1 MSNLGM
7 NFKIW
12 LLYFGFFFLAGC
24 STQFKSDAETN
35 RLKFSMQ
42 QANTIPI
49 KDSVEVLSVS
59 DMLPGDILLSSA
71 TGLNSWGIRLFSVSG
86 VSHASIYLGL
96 GEVAE
101 SVGSGVRIIPLDKAI
116 GDSNNMVVLRQSGLT
131 SLHADKLRE
140 FSVQNDGNKYNYKGI
155 VMIAPWM
162 LTKRIC
168 ELPLIG
174 ETVRNFCLKALATV
188 QLGDDIDQANGFFC
202 SQFVLDAY
210 KYAGMP
216 LFEGNSSWITP
227 ADILH
232 MRTGDVPTF
241 EPTHRL
247 TYVGHL
253 KSWSFASA
261 IRNK

>member
-1 MSNLGM
+1 MKSYC
-7 NFKIW
+7 W
-12 LLYFGFFFLAGC
+12 LLFLCYMFLTGC
-24 STQFKSDAETN
+24 STQFKSDEKTN
-35 RLKFSMQ
+35 RLKFSIQ
-42 QANTIPI
+42 HANTIPI
-49 KDSVEVLSVS
+49 KDSVEPLAVS

-71 TGLNSWGIRLFSVSG
+71 TGLNSWGIRLFSISG

-101 SVGSGVRIIPLDKAI
+101 SVGSGVRVISLNQAVR
-116 GDSNNMVVLRQSGLT
+116 DSNNMVVLRQAGLT

-140 FSVQNDGNKYNYKGI
+140 FSMRNDGRKYNYKGI

-162 LTKRIC
+162 VTKRIC

-174 ETVRNFCLKALATV
+174 ETIRNFCLQTLAKV
-188 QLGDDIDQANGFFC
+188 QLGDDVDQANGFFC
-202 SQFVLDAY
+202 SQFVIDAY
-210 KYAGMP
+210 KYAGIP

-241 EPTHRL
+241 MPTQRL
-247 TYVGHL
+247 VYVGHL
-253 KSWSFASA
+253 KSWSFSNA
-261 IRNK
+261 IFKK

>member
-1 MSNLGM
+1 MKFQYWILCCC
-7 NFKIW
+7 FIA
-12 LLYFGFFFLAGC
+12 LTGC
-24 STQFKSDAETN
+24 STQFKADEETN
-35 RLKFSMQ
+35 RLKFSIQ

-49 KDSVEVLSVS
+49 KDSVETLAVT

-101 SVGSGVRIIPLDKAI
+101 SVGSGVRIIPLDQAI
-116 GDSNNMVVLRQSGLT
+116 SESNNMVVLRQSGLT
-131 SLHADKLRE
+131 SLHASKLRE
-140 FSVQNDGNKYNYKGI
+140 FSAQNDGNKYNYKGI

-162 LTKRIC
+162 LTKRVC

-174 ETVRNFCLKALATV
+174 ETVRNFCLKTLAKV

-247 TYVGHL
+247 TYIGHL
-253 KSWSFASA
+253 KTWSFSSA
-261 IRNK
+261 IRKK

>member
-1 MSNLGM
+1 MKLVSWALCCLC
-7 NFKIW
+7 IIIT
-12 LLYFGFFFLAGC
+12 GC
-24 STQFKSDAETN
+24 STQFKKDNETN
-35 RLKFSMQ
+35 RLKFNIQ
-42 QANTIPI
+42 QANTIPV
-49 KDSVEVLSVS
+49 KDSVEILAVT

-71 TGLNSWGIRLFSVSG
+71 TGINSWGIRLFSISG
-86 VSHASIYLGL
+86 VSHASIYLGV

-101 SVGSGVRIIPLDKAI
+101 SVGSGVRIIPLDEAI
-116 GDSNNMVVLRQSGLT
+116 SHSNNMVVLRQSGLT
-131 SLHADKLRE
+131 SFHASKLRE
-140 FSVQNDGNKYNYKGI
+140 FTIQNNGNKYNFKGI

-162 LTKRIC
+162 ITKRVC

-174 ETVRNFCLKALATV
+174 ETVRNFCLKTLAKV

-253 KSWSFASA
+253 KAWSFSRA
-261 IRNK
+261 IWDRG

>member
-1 MSNLGM
+1 M
-7 NFKIW
+7 NFNCLIV
-12 LLYFGFFFLAGC
+12 FFCLITMTGC
-24 STQFKSDAETN
+24 STGFKTAEENN
-35 RLKFSMQ
+35 RLRFNIQ

-49 KDSVEVLSVS
+49 EESVGVLAVS

-71 TGLNSWGIRLFSVSG
+71 TGLNSWGIRLFSISG
-86 VSHASIYLGL
+86 VSHASIYLGA

-101 SVGSGVRIIPLDKAI
+101 SVGSGVRIIPLDQAI
-116 GDSNNMVVLRQSGLT
+116 TESNNMVVLRQAGFT
-131 SLHADKLRE
+131 STHAQKLRE
-140 FSVQNDGNKYNYKGI
+140 FIALNDGEKYNFKGI

-162 LTKRIC
+162 LTKRVC

-174 ETVRNFCLKALATV
+174 QTVRDFCLKTLATV
-188 QLGDDIDQANGFFC
+188 QLGDDVEQANGFFC

-210 KYAGMP
+210 KYSGLP

-241 EPTHRL
+241 VPTQRL
-247 TYVGHL
+247 TYIGHL
-253 KSWSFASA
+253 KSWSFSNA
-261 IRNK
+261 IRKK

>member
-1 MSNLGM
+1 MK
-7 NFKIW
+7 FYCC
-12 LLYFGFFFLAGC
+12 LLFLFCFSLSGC
-24 STQFKSDAETN
+24 STQFKSDEETN
-35 RLKFSMQ
+35 RLKFNIQ
-42 QANTIPI
+42 HANTVPI
-49 KDSVEVLSVS
+49 EDSVEPLAVS

-71 TGLNSWGIRLFSVSG
+71 TGLNSWGIRLFSIRG

-101 SVGSGVRIIPLDKAI
+101 SVGSGVRIITLDQAVK
-116 GDSNNMVVLRQSGLT
+116 DSNNMVVLRQAGLT
-131 SLHADKLRE
+131 SLHAEKLRE
-140 FSVQNDGNKYNYKGI
+140 FSVQNNGNKYNYKGI

-162 LTKRIC
+162 ITKRVC

-174 ETVRNFCLKALATV
+174 ETIRNFCLKTLAKV
-188 QLGDDIDQANGFFC
+188 QLGDNVDQANGFFC

-210 KYAGMP
+210 KYAGIP

-241 EPTHRL
+241 MPTQRL
-247 TYVGHL
+247 AYVGHL
-253 KSWSFASA
+253 KSWSFSSA
-261 IRNK
+261 IRRK

>member
-1 MSNLGM
+1 M
-7 NFKIW
+7 NYKCLILCLC
-12 LLYFGFFFLAGC
+12 LLVISGC
-24 STQFKSDAETN
+24 STGFKKDEETN
-35 RLKFSMQ
+35 RLKFSIQ

-49 KDSVEVLSVS
+49 KESVEVLAVS

-71 TGLNSWGIRLFSVSG
+71 TGLNSWGIRLFSISG
-86 VSHASIYLGL
+86 VSHASIYLGA

-101 SVGSGVRIIPLDKAI
+101 SVGSGVRIISLDQAI
-116 GDSNNMVVLRQSGLT
+116 SDSNNMVVLRQSGLT
-131 SLHADKLRE
+131 SMHANKLRE
-140 FSVQNDGNKYNYKGI
+140 FSVQNDGGKYNYKGI

-162 LTKRIC
+162 LTKRVC

-174 ETVRNFCLKALATV
+174 QTIRNFCLKTLASV
-188 QLGDDIDQANGFFC
+188 QLGNDVGQANGFFC

-216 LFEGNSSWITP
+216 LFEGNSAWITP

-232 MRTGDVPTF
+232 MRTDDVPTF
-241 EPTHRL
+241 MPTHRL
-247 TYVGHL
+247 SYVGHL

-261 IRNK
+261 IRKK

>member
-1 MSNLGM
+1 MIHRVA
-7 NFKIW
+7 F
-12 LLYFGFFFLAGC
+12 LLLFSVFLTGC
-24 STQFKSDAETN
+24 STQFKSDEETN
-35 RLKFSMQ
+35 RLKFSVQ

-49 KDSVEVLSVS
+49 KDSVEPLAVS

-71 TGLNSWGIRLFSVSG
+71 TGLNSWGIRLFSISG
-86 VSHASIYLGL
+86 VSHASIYLGY

-101 SVGSGVRIIPLDKAI
+101 SVGSGVRVVTLGQAI
-116 GDSNNMVVLRQSGLT
+116 KDSNNMVVLRQTGLT
-131 SLHADKLRE
+131 SLHAEKLRE
-140 FSVQNDGNKYNYKGI
+140 FSVRNNGSKYNYKGI

-162 LTKRIC
+162 ITKRVC

-174 ETVRNFCLKALATV
+174 ETIRNFCLKTLAKV

-210 KYAGMP
+210 RYAGIP
-216 LFEGNSSWITP
+216 LFDGNSSWVTP

-241 EPTHRL
+241 MPTQRL
-247 TYVGHL
+247 VYVGHL
-253 KSWSFASA
+253 KSWSFSGA
-261 IRNK
+261 IRKQ

>member
-1 MSNLGM
+1 MKSQ
-7 NFKIW
+7 F
-12 LLYFGFFFLAGC
+12 LLWFVFCFFLSGC
-24 STQFKSDAETN
+24 STQLKSDEETN
-35 RLKFSMQ
+35 RLKFSIQ
-42 QANTIPI
+42 HANTVPI
-49 KDSVEVLSVS
+49 KDTVEPLAVS

-71 TGLNSWGIRLFSVSG
+71 TGLNSWGIRLFSISG

-101 SVGSGVRIIPLDKAI
+101 SVGSGVRIITLQQAVK
-116 GDSNNMVVLRQSGLT
+116 DSNNMVVLRQAGLT
-131 SLHADKLRE
+131 SLHANKLRE
-140 FSVQNDGNKYNYKGI
+140 FSVRNNGNKYNYKGI

-162 LTKRIC
+162 ITKRVC

-174 ETVRNFCLKALATV
+174 ETVRNFCLRTLATV

-210 KYAGMP
+210 KYAGIP

-232 MRTGDVPTF
+232 MRTDDVPTF
-241 EPTHRL
+241 MPTQRL
-247 TYVGHL
+247 VYVGHL
-253 KSWSFASA
+253 KSWSFSSA
-261 IRNK
+261 IRKQ